1 MSTSRKIPEALR
13 PAPSA
18 AGRSGESGMALVIVV
33 AVVAMLTITVIE
45 FTYNVQLDQHRV
57 RNSLRALQAELMVRS
72 GVNLAEGFL
81 GLDETQD
88 VDTYTDEWLFAL
100 MHFCREQTLAEEG
113 FTTRMRCGVRDE
125 SGKININLTRDP
137 RGQRPAAGTFTTS
150 TILRDALR
158 CMFEGQGIDV
168 QVVDRLAEYWQQDP
182 LELSDGSRRGVP
194 IFRSLE
200 DFVSTFGIPSRHI
213 GFLRQYL
220 TAYPRARMPGININ
234 TASREV
240 LNAVLTA
247 GADNPC
253 GSIPEVD
260 DIIERQL
267 DPDSPIR
274 RADIRALMPP
284 DDNVQARTNLFV
296 TKSDIYALEAS
307 AVTSFGDDEEGPV
320 SGISRT
326 LSEVVH
332 RRCDEPEADKCLH
345 WTFKPIDWQKEGGA
359 RLFYEPDRLSELE
372 QFYGESDVDIG
383 DLFNR

>member
-1 MSTSRKIPEALR
+1 
-13 PAPSA
+13 
-18 AGRSGESGMALVIVV
+18 MALVIVV
-33 AVVAMLTITVIE
+33 AVVAMLTITVVE

-57 RNSLRALQAELMVRS
+57 RNSLRALQAELMARS

-81 GLDETQD
+81 GLDESQET
-88 VDTYTDEWLFAL
+88 DTYTDEWLFAL
-100 MHFCREQTLAEEG
+100 QHFCSEQTLAEEG
-113 FTTRMRCGVRDE
+113 FTTRLRCGVRDE

-137 RGQRPAAGTFTTS
+137 RGQRPAPGSYTTS

-168 QVVDRLAEYWQQDP
+168 QIVDRLADYWQREP
-182 LELSDGSRRGVP
+182 VETSDGSQRGVP

-200 DFVSTFGIPSRHI
+200 DFVSTFGIPTRHI
-213 GFLRQYL
+213 AFLRRYL

-234 TASREV
+234 TAPPEV

-247 GADNPC
+247 GGENPC

-260 DIIERQL
+260 EILERQL
-267 DPDSPIR
+267 DPENPIR
-274 RADIRALMPP
+274 RADIRALMPQ
-284 DDNVQARTNLFV
+284 DGESQAIQARTNLFV
-296 TKSDIYALEAS
+296 TRSDIYALEAS
-307 AVTSFGDDEEGPV
+307 AVTSFGDDDEDPR
-320 SGISRT
+320 SGIGRT

-372 QFYGESDVDIG
+372 QFYGESDLDIG
-383 DLFNR
+383 ELFNR